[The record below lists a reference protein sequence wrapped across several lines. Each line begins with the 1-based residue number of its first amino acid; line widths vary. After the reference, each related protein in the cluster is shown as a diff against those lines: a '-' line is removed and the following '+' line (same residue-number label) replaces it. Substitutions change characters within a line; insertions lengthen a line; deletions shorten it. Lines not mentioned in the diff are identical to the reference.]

1 MKIDKQA
8 KPKMISLD
16 PDSDEAFRF
25 SEYPMFYIG
34 HIQRQNFI
42 NLSAALKTFDLIPLE
57 WRALAQLQEKDGVSV
72 SELAEIVISERS
84 ALSRV
89 IGTMESKGLV
99 KRLPDKKDQRATQVL
114 LTKKGLSVFKDI
126 LPIVRKKLAWTLDG
140 LSTEE
145 KDNMMQLLTK
155 LYSNI
160 RRSPFA

>member
-1 MKIDKQA
+1 
-8 KPKMISLD
+8 
-16 PDSDEAFRF
+16 
-25 SEYPMFYIG
+25 
-34 HIQRQNFI
+34 
-42 NLSAALKTFDLIPLE
+42 
-57 WRALAQLQEKDGVSV
+57 
-72 SELAEIVISERS
+72 
-84 ALSRV
+84 
-89 IGTMESKGLV
+89 LV